1 MCGGSLSEGGWLIC
15 PHRFEEEHSCFRLCV
30 LLVLVAPGV
39 RCGFVLLCV
48 RLCACVFWGVKSLM
62 VLVEGCDCGGFWVNR
77 FSSGNQDCAWGL
89 CTEFQDFSDA
99 VFKFVYFYSI
109 FAYDFS
115 VKYTYFRLALS
126 DSYSPSQL
134 VSLIADFTITHV
146 LPSQPPGTFLRA
158 SFWWNE
164 INRFEFLFFL
174 FTSSQRQKTFL
185 MIVKQ
190 DKQRRC
196 ISCVTDVFII
206 SVLPR
211 KMIGT
216 VDWLVLNNWLKWV
229 PLSRGVARYN
239 WHLGFNPLVPYNGSK
254 ASRIPIN

>member
-1 MCGGSLSEGGWLIC
+1 MFNQSTLDKSNYSATKLSHYYPFHWCFNTSAAITTSSFAVVCVGLCRGSLSEGGWLIC

-164 INRFEFLFFL
+164 INRFEFLFFS
-174 FTSSQRQKTFL
+174 FHFQSKTENFFNDCETRQAKE
-185 MIVKQ
+185 V
-190 DKQRRC
+190 
-196 ISCVTDVFII
+196 
-206 SVLPR
+206 
-211 KMIGT
+211 
-216 VDWLVLNNWLKWV
+216 
-229 PLSRGVARYN
+229 
-239 WHLGFNPLVPYNGSK
+239 H
-254 ASRIPIN
+254 